1 MNINFNFLLI
11 GTSLSLIPNLTR
23 AQCAVTDCQQ
33 LGYTSLQKCD
43 NGLKCPFGEYWACPK
58 VEEKAVLGECTGY
71 AKNCKI
77 GDILNSDGTCSSDK
91 ISGKTPI
98 GVVVYIG
105 GDNCGQALSLK
116 DLGSMYWSTEYIDI
130 SGLPN
135 YTSVSALEQDFN
147 SCDNTQKIIKQGTS
161 GIYKAAWATVN
172 YVPNSAPVT
181 KSKWCLPAV
190 GVARSMMNNYDKI
203 NSGLSKAGG
212 ELLPEPIVHNYW
224 YWSSSEYDNYYAW
237 GFRTK
242 FGGADYGGVAYDTKD
257 RMAYVRPVLAF

>member
-1 MNINFNFLLI
+1 
-11 GTSLSLIPNLTR
+11 
-23 AQCAVTDCQQ
+23 
-33 LGYTSLQKCD
+33 
-43 NGLKCPFGEYWACPK
+43 
-58 VEEKAVLGECTGY
+58 
-71 AKNCKI
+71 
-77 GDILNSDGTCSSDK
+77 
-91 ISGKTPI
+91 
-98 GVVVYIG
+98 
-105 GDNCGQALSLK
+105 
-116 DLGSMYWSTEYIDI
+116 MYWSTEYIDI

-237 GFRTK
+237 VFRTK